1 MHKEAWVKRDSD
13 DFSKIKSWFEDHSPF
28 NAEPQLIVLES
39 GLTDDSMMT
48 DDLVDQFFFL
58 FLTAKRNEEAVW
70 I

>member
-28 NAEPQLIVLES
+28 KAEPQLIALQS

-48 DDLVDQFFFL
+48 DDLVDQLFFL
-58 FLTAKRNEEAVW
+58 FLV
-70 I
+70 